1 MFLKF
6 NLNIIFYL
14 ILIMSNTKVTKR
26 LTRDTTY
33 NKTKK
38 SYQDKLSPDEIKE
51 KLEEYSQVEDI
62 TKVPLNSHLRYF
74 SFSPKTGKKL
84 FRLGGF
90 LNKIDKEYV
99 VLSNGTLSWSV
110 QIKNTVFFQK
120 LTFTEL
126 KKELTQKIST
136 KYEKKIQK
144 LLEENDKLKDTL
156 KQVKKQIKKK

>member
-1 MFLKF
+1 MGGEPGWL
-6 NLNIIFYL
+6 
-14 ILIMSNTKVTKR
+14 
-26 LTRDTTY
+26 
-33 NKTKK
+33 
-38 SYQDKLSPDEIKE
+38 
-51 KLEEYSQVEDI
+51 
-62 TKVPLNSHLRYF
+62 
-74 SFSPKTGKKL
+74 G
-84 FRLGGF
+84 GGF

-126 KKELTQKIST
+126 KKELTQKISS